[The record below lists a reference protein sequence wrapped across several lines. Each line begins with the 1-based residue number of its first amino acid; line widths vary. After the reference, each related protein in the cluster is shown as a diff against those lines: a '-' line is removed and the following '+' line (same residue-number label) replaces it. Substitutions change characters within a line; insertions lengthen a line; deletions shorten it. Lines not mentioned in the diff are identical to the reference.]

1 MGDQRMTK
9 RIAVVGAGAVGG
21 YVGAS
26 LAHAG
31 HDVTLI
37 DPWPDHVEAI
47 RANGM
52 NLYGMTEAERKTVK
66 VPAIHLTEA
75 QQIAKQRPIDIALI
89 SVKSYDTIWACQMIK
104 QYLAADGIVVSM
116 QNCVNEERVASVAG
130 WGRTLGIIV
139 GGGVGVDLY
148 EPGHIRRGY
157 AKRPAVTSFYVGE
170 PSGMITKRSRELAAI
185 MNDVDTAKATDDLWG
200 ERWTKLC
207 VNSMRNGVSAATGM
221 GGNERDGHDAVRRVC
236 IALGGEAVRVGQ
248 KLGYKLGKVGVL
260 DPERLARA
268 HEGDAAALAEVEK
281 QLLDS
286 TAGSLRSE
294 HQRPSMAQD
303 MAKGRRPGIEF
314 MNGFIAE
321 KGAEAGVPAPTHAR
335 LTEVVKRVERG
346 ELKPRAE
353 NVLWN

>member
-1 MGDQRMTK
+1 MRK

-21 YVGAS
+21 YVGTHLAAS
-26 LAHAG
+26 G
-31 HDVTLI
+31 QDVTLI
-37 DPWPDHVEAI
+37 DPWPEHVEAI
-47 RANGM
+47 RAHGM
-52 NLYGMTEAERKTVK
+52 QIYGMTEAERRS
-66 VPAIHLTEA
+66 VPVNAMHLTEV
-75 QQIAKQRPIDIALI
+75 QSLAKQRPIDLAFV
-89 SVKSYDTIWACQMIK
+89 SVKSYDTVWATLLIRP
-104 QYLAADGIVVSM
+104 YLAPGACVVSM
-116 QNCVNEERVASVAG
+116 QNCINEERVASVVG
-130 WGRTLGIIV
+130 WGRTLGCIV

-157 AKRPAVTSFYVGE
+157 ARQPNVTSFYIGE
-170 PSGMITKRSRELAAI
+170 PHGRITRRAEEIAEM
-185 MNDVDTAKATDDLWG
+185 MNAVDTAKATDDLWG

-207 VNSMRNGVSAATGM
+207 VNGMRNGVSAATGM

-248 KLGYKLGKVGVL
+248 KLGYRLGKIGAL

-268 HEGDAAALAEVEK
+268 HEGDAAALAEIER
-281 QLLDS
+281 QLTDTS
-286 TAGSLRSE
+286 AGGLRSA

-303 MAKGRRPGIEF
+303 MAKGRRTEIEF

-321 KGAEAGVPAPTHAR
+321 KGAAAGVPAPTNAR

-346 ELKPRAE
+346 ELPARPE